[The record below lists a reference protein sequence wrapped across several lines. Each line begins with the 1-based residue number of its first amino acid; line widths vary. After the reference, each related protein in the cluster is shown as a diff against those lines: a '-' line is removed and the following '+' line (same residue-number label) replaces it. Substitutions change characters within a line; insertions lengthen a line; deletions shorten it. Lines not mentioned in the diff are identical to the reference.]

1 MTRHAYGPHRP
12 EDAPAFVTIGAG
24 PHETTVPVHPD
35 VLRQRAAMNNLA
47 ANRQAT
53 VTNLATARAARDA
66 GQSLAAAAHPEER
79 ARVEAAIRQLA
90 ATGQPFSANDARAIH
105 GVKGGVVGATFTAL
119 RKEGVIRPCGDET
132 STSEATHGHRVYRW
146 VGAA

>member
-1 MTRHAYGPHRP
+1 MSMPKRP
-12 EDAPAFVTIGAG
+12 KPSRNLEIRARSIELIGSAHDLHG
-24 PHETTVPVHPD
+24 ENGVCTCCHGRTP
-35 VLRQRAAMNNLA
+35 
-47 ANRQAT
+47 AT